1 VSSSGLAFEGS
12 GANRT
17 LRITSRANQHGTLQ
31 ITLTA
36 SDGQAV
42 GTRVVQLT
50 LLPVNDVPIRL
61 LLSSTDVYESA
72 TGALIS
78 PFHVD
83 DPDLDDLHL
92 VTILAPETRFEIVGN
107 ELRLKPNVYLPLG
120 TPSPIIFTLRIEDPG
135 NPSFAIEQ
143 EVQLTVRPNPFPWRN
158 RRNPLDVDD
167 DGFIT
172 PLDAQLAI
180 THLNAVGP
188 LELRIGEW
196 PLPHTGHFL
205 DTSGDNFV
213 TPLDVLLIISNLNS
227 NSGEGEGSDHDI
239 SDVADEDIFA
249 SSTHTWWLVDS
260 LADDLTRR
268 RNRVLRD

>member
-1 VSSSGLAFEGS
+1 
-12 GANRT
+12 
-17 LRITSRANQHGTLQ
+17 
-31 ITLTA
+31 
-36 SDGQAV
+36 
-42 GTRVVQLT
+42 
-50 LLPVNDVPIRL
+50 
-61 LLSSTDVYESA
+61 
-72 TGALIS
+72 
-78 PFHVD
+78 
-83 DPDLDDLHL
+83 
-92 VTILAPETRFEIVGN
+92 
-107 ELRLKPNVYLPLG
+107 
-120 TPSPIIFTLRIEDPG
+120 
-135 NPSFAIEQ
+135 
-143 EVQLTVRPNPFPWRN
+143 
-158 RRNPLDVDD
+158 
-167 DGFIT
+167 
-172 PLDAQLAI
+172 LAI